1 MTFPNLVGPI
11 PGKDAWV
18 SISQIDFSD
27 LTYVF
32 TFKPEVG
39 DLAASIGRIG
49 LIHQPLLQEKGES
62 FKVVSGYKR
71 ILALKKL
78 DKEGFQ
84 AKIAKEEVNELK
96 LFLFTLYENLG
107 TRSLDEVERSTVVA
121 KLINQFGLPHSKVRD
136 EILPLLGLGRSD
148 KVLDLYLA
156 LAGMEKEIKEEAVQD
171 RLSLETVKML
181 AQMAKPE
188 RQKVFPWIK
197 GLRLGKNRQKGF
209 LILLW
214 DLAKLKGLSPS
225 AILEDSRVEEIMIRK
240 DWPPPVKA
248 QMVEE
253 YLKGERYP
261 VYKKAKDEYKKAVK
275 ELKLPQNF
283 SLNPPPY
290 FEGEEYEIKF
300 KFKDK
305 TDLQQAISYLAHLCK
320 GRALER
326 LLSIP

>member
-1 MTFPNLVGPI
+1 M
-11 PGKDAWV
+11 
-18 SISQIDFSD
+18 
-27 LTYVF
+27 
-32 TFKPEVG
+32 
-39 DLAASIGRIG
+39 
-49 LIHQPLLQEKGES
+49 
-62 FKVVSGYKR
+62 
-71 ILALKKL
+71 
-78 DKEGFQ
+78 
-84 AKIAKEEVNELK
+84 
-96 LFLFTLYENLG
+96 
-107 TRSLDEVERSTVVA
+107 
-121 KLINQFGLPHSKVRD
+121 RD

-209 LILLW
+209 LILLG